1 MPPSVPT
8 LLAASTPARSAKL
21 CSSFRMRI
29 PKPHLLSLTSSDP
42 DDRPISTST
51 CSKPMGPPRTALGRV
66 CASTTRTLP
75 HRRRSRT
82 QTQTQTRWSSSQP
95 VSKLV
100 FPDDDGAEPSAVR
113 HIHLTT
119 SDPREFPSYTAASDF
134 QASLRQAFLDWKSA
148 PTPRAP
154 SPLVVSFT
162 PTPTY
167 TLGKRQ
173 KSLREDQLSRLTRPL
188 SVTLDDGTT
197 TRDFA
202 PAVIETDRGGLTTY
216 HGPGQIVLWPILDLR
231 SPYYPHQT
239 VRSYARLLEE
249 TTQAILASPT
259 GPGIPTYLSEEDPG
273 VWTEGARAHGQERKI
288 AAMGVH
294 LRRHITGLGTALNVD
309 VVVDGDERANPWA
322 RFVPCGL
329 EGKTA
334 TSVQA
339 EVGPRWEAWAAAGDA
354 RARREW
360 YARRWVE
367 EFARRLGARAVD
379 GTVYQRLT
387 DQT

>member
-1 MPPSVPT
+1 
-8 LLAASTPARSAKL
+8 
-21 CSSFRMRI
+21 
-29 PKPHLLSLTSSDP
+29 
-42 DDRPISTST
+42 
-51 CSKPMGPPRTALGRV
+51 MGPPRTALRRV
-66 CASTTRTLP
+66 CASTTRTLS
-75 HRRRSRT
+75 HRTRSRTQTQT

-95 VSKLV
+95 ISKLV

-113 HIHLTT
+113 HIHLTS
-119 SDPREFPSYTAASDF
+119 SDPRDVAGFPSYTAASDF

-197 TRDFA
+197 RDFA

-216 HGPGQIVLWPILDLR
+216 HGPGQVVLWPILDLR

-249 TTQAILASPT
+249 TTQAILASSSPS

-339 EVGPRWEAWAAAGDA
+339 EVGPRWDAWAAAGDA

-367 EFARRLGARAVD
+367 EFARRLGAAAVD
-379 GTVYQRLT
+379 GTVYQRLA
-387 DQT
+387 

>member
-1 MPPSVPT
+1 
-8 LLAASTPARSAKL
+8 
-21 CSSFRMRI
+21 
-29 PKPHLLSLTSSDP
+29 
-42 DDRPISTST
+42 
-51 CSKPMGPPRTALGRV
+51 MGPPRTALRRV
-66 CASTTRTLP
+66 CASTTQTLSHRT
-75 HRRRSRT
+75 RSRTQT
-82 QTQTQTRWSSSQP
+82 QTQTQTRWSSSQHI
-95 VSKLV
+95 SKLV

-113 HIHLTT
+113 HIHLTS
-119 SDPREFPSYTAASDF
+119 SDPRDAAGFPSYTAASDF

-148 PTPRAP
+148 PTPPAPHPQVLFLTPPPPIPPRPRAQYVREHPP
-154 SPLVVSFT
+154 SP
-162 PTPTY
+162 
-167 TLGKRQ
+167 
-173 KSLREDQLSRLTRPL
+173 DTRPL
-188 SVTLDDGTT
+188 SVTLDDGT

-216 HGPGQIVLWPILDLR
+216 HGPGQVVLWPIIDLR

-249 TTQAILASPT
+249 TTQAILASSSPS

-339 EVGPRWEAWAAAGDA
+339 EVGPRWDAWAAAGDA

-367 EFARRLGARAVD
+367 EFARRLGAAAVD
-379 GTVYQRLT
+379 GTVYQRLA
-387 DQT
+387 